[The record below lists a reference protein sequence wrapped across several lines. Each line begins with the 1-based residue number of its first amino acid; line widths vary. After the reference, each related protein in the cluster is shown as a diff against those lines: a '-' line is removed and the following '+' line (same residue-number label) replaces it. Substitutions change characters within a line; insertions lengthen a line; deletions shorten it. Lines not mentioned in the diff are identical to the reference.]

1 MSLYLPLFK
10 ALNNADVQYIVVGG
24 LATVLH
30 GYARLTADIDLV
42 INLNQQEAEKA
53 IKALTAT
60 GLKPRL
66 PVDPMQ
72 FTDEAI
78 RESWITDKNMLVFS
92 FYQPDNPLMVLDV
105 FVREPFP
112 FQQMAERAVQMDIG
126 GITVPVCAITD
137 LIAMKQK
144 AGRAKDL
151 EDIKYLQGLLA
162 QGNADET

>member
-10 ALNNADVQYIVVGG
+10 ALNDADVQYIIVGG

-42 INLNQQEAEKA
+42 INLDQQEAQRAVSA
-53 IKALTAT
+53 ILAT

-72 FTDEAI
+72 LTDKAT
-78 RESWITDKNMLVFS
+78 RQSWINDKNMLVFS
-92 FYQPDNPLMVLDV
+92 FYDPNNPLMVLDV

-112 FQQMAERAVQMDIG
+112 FSEMATRAVPMDIG
-126 GITVPVCAITD
+126 GMTVPVCAIQD
-137 LIAMKQK
+137 LIAMKTGT
-144 AGRAKDL
+144 GRAKDE
-151 EDIKYLQGLLA
+151 EDIKYLQGLLD
-162 QGNADET
+162 QQ

>member
-10 ALNNADVQYIVVGG
+10 ALNDANVQYIIVGG

-42 INLNQQEAEKA
+42 INLNQPEAEKA
-53 IKALTAT
+53 IKAITSI
-60 GLKPRL
+60 GLKARL

-72 FTDEAI
+72 FTNEAI
-78 RESWITDKNMLVFS
+78 RQSWIKDKNMLVFS
-92 FYQPDNPLMVLDV
+92 FYDPHNPLMILDV

-112 FQQMAERAVQMDIG
+112 YHEMLQRAVRMDIG

-151 EDIKYLQGLLA
+151 EDIKYLQGLLDS
-162 QGNADET
+162 DENESK

>member
-1 MSLYLPLFK
+1 MSLYLSLFK
-10 ALNNADVQYIVVGG
+10 VLNDAKVQYVVVGG

-42 INLNQQEAEKA
+42 INLEQHEAEKA
-53 IKALTAT
+53 IRAILAA

-72 FTDEAI
+72 FTDKHT
-78 RESWITDKNMLVFS
+78 REGWINDKNMLVFS
-92 FYQPDNPLMVLDV
+92 FYQPNNPLLILDV

-112 FQQMAERAVQMDIG
+112 FKDMAKRAVPMDIG
-126 GITVPVCAITD
+126 GIVVPVCAIND

-144 AGRAKDL
+144 AARPKDL
-151 EDIKYLQGLLA
+151 EDVKYLQGLLEKD
-162 QGNADET
+162 NET